1 MLRRARHA
9 RVALRHGSR
18 VSPAKKSLPS
28 GPQRF
33 LTGAHAKSVTASER
47 RTVKTLGRGTVATL
61 ERATAVIRR
70 LAEQQH
76 GVVGRRQLIAAGLG
90 SGVVQ
95 SRVQSGHLI
104 PVHQGVFA
112 VGHRRLT
119 RYGEWMAATLACGPG
134 AVLSHAT
141 AAHLWG
147 VRGSRRPIE
156 VLRTSGHRRPH
167 GVRLHQTRLL
177 PAADITKVAGLPVT
191 RIERTAVDMA
201 ARLDRRQM
209 EHFLVEADRS
219 GCLSWSTLWEVLE
232 RPGGRRGVTRLRHV
246 AARVDPRT
254 KDTRSP
260 PEIDFLVLCRESGL
274 PLPQVNV
281 LVEGHLVDFFWPREG
296 LIIEADSYTFHRD
309 RVSFEHDR
317 ESSVALSNAGYLV
330 HRVTRRM
337 IEHNPMAIVKLVRR
351 TLVPDKKTPT
361 SPP

>member
-1 MLRRARHA
+1 M
-9 RVALRHGSR
+9 
-18 VSPAKKSLPS
+18 
-28 GPQRF
+28 GP
-33 LTGAHAKSVTASER
+33 
-47 RTVKTLGRGTVATL
+47 
-61 ERATAVIRR
+61 ERATALIRR

-90 SGVVQ
+90 SGAVQ
-95 SRVQSGHLI
+95 SRVKSGHLI
-104 PVHQGVFA
+104 PLHQGVFA

-156 VLRTSGHRRPH
+156 VLRTSGHRQPH

-177 PAADITKVAGLPVT
+177 PPADVTKMAGIPVT

-201 ARLDRRQM
+201 GRLDQRQM
-209 EHFLVEADRS
+209 EHFLVEADRA
-219 GCLSWSTLWEVLE
+219 GCLSWPTLWEVLE
-232 RPGGRRGVTRLRHV
+232 RPGGRRGVGRLQRV
-246 AARVDPRT
+246 ASRVDPRT

-260 PEIDFLVLCRESGL
+260 PEVDFLALCRENGV

-281 LVEGHLVDFFWPREG
+281 LVEGHLADFFWPRER

-317 ESSVALSNAGYLV
+317 ESSVALANAGYQV
-330 HRVTRRM
+330 HRVTSRM
-337 IEHNPMAIVKLVRR
+337 IERNPIAIVRLARR
-351 TLVPDKKTPT
+351 LLVPKGPRPI
-361 SPP
+361 SS